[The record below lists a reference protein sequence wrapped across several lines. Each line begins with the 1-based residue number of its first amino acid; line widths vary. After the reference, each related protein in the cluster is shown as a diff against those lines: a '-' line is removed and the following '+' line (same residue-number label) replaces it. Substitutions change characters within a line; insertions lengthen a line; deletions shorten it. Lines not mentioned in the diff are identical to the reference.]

1 MIKSK
6 HFRKDVIMARVIFL
20 CVCLLLIFG
29 AVTVVSKLTKPQ
41 DPDTQI
47 ASGDTQ
53 NSESES
59 EPVSEP
65 VSEPETDSEP
75 ESVSEPETDSEPEPE
90 PQRYVVTTASSL
102 KLRKEPSTTSA
113 TLTSVPKGTKLELVE
128 TLEGWYK
135 VLYEGQECYIS
146 SRYAKLQE

>member
-41 DPDTQI
+41 EPDTQI

-53 NSESES
+53 DSESES
-59 EPVSEP
+59 I
-65 VSEPETDSEP
+65 SEPETDSEP
-75 ESVSEPETDSEPEPE
+75 ESVSEPETDSEPEPQPE
-90 PQRYVVTTASSL
+90 PKKYVVTTASSL